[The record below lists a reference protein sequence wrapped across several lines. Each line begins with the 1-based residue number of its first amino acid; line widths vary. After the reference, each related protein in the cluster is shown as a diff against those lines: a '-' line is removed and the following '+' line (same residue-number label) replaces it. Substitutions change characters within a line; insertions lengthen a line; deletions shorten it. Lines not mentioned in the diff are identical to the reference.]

1 MLSGL
6 GIKRFFLRQLF
17 SEYWDL
23 MIINSASIE
32 GFTSVRLS
40 LANTLEAA
48 VFEINIEQT
57 E

>member
-17 SEYWDL
+17 SESWDL
-23 MIINSASIE
+23 IIINSASIE

>member
-6 GIKRFFLRQLF
+6 GIKRFFRRQLF
-17 SEYWDL
+17 SESWDL
-23 MIINSASIE
+23 IIINSASIE